1 MFYANLTQIV
11 FTGLYDLAIFAG
23 MTTDTNFPML
33 LFWPGYFMYIGR
45 GADTKVHA
53 HHAIQIAIALETP
66 IEVLNKRGKRV
77 CQAVI
82 INSDVL
88 HECRTFGGS
97 FLLINID
104 PETSI
109 GTALKKMHLL
119 KTGMAELPV
128 ETIDNYLSQ
137 LKLLLGKHNP
147 ADEIY
152 QLTNDFLHSIANQ
165 HTPES
170 LDDRIEQVLAL
181 LRESEQE
188 GVSIKELAGAVH
200 LSPGRLIHL
209 FTQQVGIPVRKYIL
223 WSKLMASLKKLDKR
237 ANFTHVALDGG
248 FADAPHFNR
257 TFKKMFGLSPTALF
271 ERNK

>member
-1 MFYANLTQIV
+1 MFCANFTQQI

-23 MTTDTNFPML
+23 MTADKNFPML
-33 LFWPGYFMYIGR
+33 LFWPGYFIYIGR

-53 HHAIQIAIALETP
+53 HHAIQIAIALEMP
-66 IEVLNKRGKRV
+66 IEVISQTGQRI

-82 INSDVL
+82 INSDVP

-109 GTALKKMHLL
+109 GTALKNMHLL
-119 KTGMAELPV
+119 KSGIAELPV
-128 ETIDNYLSQ
+128 ETIDRYLRQ
-137 LKLLLGKHNP
+137 LKLLLVEQDP
-147 ADEIY
+147 TDEIY
-152 QLTNDFLHSIANQ
+152 ELTNNFLHSMANH
-165 HTPES
+165 HTPGS
-170 LDDRIEQVLAL
+170 LDERIAQVLAL
-181 LRESEQE
+181 LREPAQE
-188 GVSIKELAGAVH
+188 VVSIKDLAAAVH
-200 LSPGRLIHL
+200 ISPGRLIHL

-223 WSKLMASLKKLDKR
+223 WSKLMASLKKLNKR

-257 TFKKMFGLSPTALF
+257 TFKKMFGLSPTALL
-271 ERNK
+271 KAD

>member
-1 MFYANLTQIV
+1 
-11 FTGLYDLAIFAG
+11 LYDLAIFAG
-23 MTTDTNFPML
+23 MTTDKNFPML

-66 IEVLNKRGKRV
+66 IEVICKTGQQV

-82 INSDVL
+82 INSDVP

-104 PETSI
+104 PETRI

-119 KTGMAELPV
+119 KTGLAALPV
-128 ETIDNYLSQ
+128 EAIDKYLHS
-137 LKLLLGKHNP
+137 LKLLLGGQHP
-147 ADEIY
+147 TDEIY
-152 QLTNDFLHSIANQ
+152 QLTNSFLHSIANQ
-165 HTPES
+165 HTPEA
-170 LDDRIEQVLAL
+170 LDQRIEQVLAL
-181 LRESEQE
+181 LREPAQE
-188 GVSIKELAGAVH
+188 SVSIKDLAGAVH
-200 LSPGRLIHL
+200 ISPGRLIHL
-209 FTQQVGIPVRKYIL
+209 FTQQVGIPVRKYML

-257 TFKKMFGLSPTALF
+257 TFKRMFGLSPTALL
-271 ERNK
+271 KAD